1 MTEPVTKPLTKFVV
15 VLCTAPA
22 GGAEKIAKPLV
33 EERLAACVNVS
44 QVKSYFTWDGKLSQD
59 NEELMLIKTERR
71 MIGPLKKRIKEL
83 HSYQLPEII
92 VLPIVEGDAAYMQ
105 WIEDSVGGD
114 SADQS

>member
-1 MTEPVTKPLTKFVV
+1 MTEPITESVV

-22 GGAEKIAKPLV
+22 GGAEKVAMVLV

-44 QVKSYFTWDGKLSQD
+44 QVKSYFTWEGKLSQD
-59 NEELMLIKTERR
+59 SEELMIIKTERR
-71 MIGPLKKRIKEL
+71 MIEPLKKRIKEL

-92 VLPIVEGDAAYMQ
+92 VLPIVEGDAAYLQ

-114 SADQS
+114 SVGQS

>member
-1 MTEPVTKPLTKFVV
+1 MTEPATELVTEFVV

-22 GGAEKIAKPLV
+22 CGAEKIARPLV

-44 QVKSYFTWDGKLSQD
+44 QVRSYFTWEGKLSQN
-59 NEELMLIKTERR
+59 NEELMIIKTERR
-71 MIGPLKKRIKEL
+71 MIEPLKRRIKEL

-105 WIEDSVGGD
+105 WISDSVG
-114 SADQS
+114 